1 MKKDYLKVL
10 FGSRGELEVDRRYI
24 DKKELLERYND
35 FKKECIEE
43 GYEYVIEEFG
53 CWKEVGDGIII
64 LGVSE
69 EEREVWI
76 EINDSNRKDIEKIE
90 DSYLVDDGYEVIE
103 EVIEKLEEKFEIE
116 Y

>member
-1 MKKDYLKVL
+1 
-10 FGSRGELEVDRRYI
+10 
-24 DKKELLERYND
+24 
-35 FKKECIEE
+35 
-43 GYEYVIEEFG
+43 
-53 CWKEVGDGIII
+53 
-64 LGVSE
+64 VSE

-103 EVIEKLEEKFEIE
+103 EVIEKLEEKFKIE